1 VSRLVNFLVGFL
13 EFTIVCTPNY
23 LTKTSMQKI
32 MILYT
37 YNQKYFSILK
47 LRDSYS
53 QIPEEKEDAE
63 L

>member
-1 VSRLVNFLVGFL
+1 
-13 EFTIVCTPNY
+13 
-23 LTKTSMQKI
+23 MQKI

-63 L
+63 LWKQSLAAVLNIM

>member
-1 VSRLVNFLVGFL
+1 
-13 EFTIVCTPNY
+13 
-23 LTKTSMQKI
+23 MQKI

-63 L
+63 VENKELY